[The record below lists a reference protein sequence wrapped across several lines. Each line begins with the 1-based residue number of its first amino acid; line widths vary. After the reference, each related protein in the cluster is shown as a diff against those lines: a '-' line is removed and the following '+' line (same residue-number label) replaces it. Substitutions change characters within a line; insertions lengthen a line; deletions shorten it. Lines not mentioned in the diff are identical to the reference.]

1 MRMKWIIRFVTA
13 IGFLL
18 LLYPAVGNMFQRYRQ
33 SNVIASYQ
41 SDITK
46 NDKEEI
52 ENEIRR
58 AQEYNS
64 MLFQSAGAVV
74 DNMDQNILSDESYQS
89 ILSQS
94 NSVMGSIEIP
104 RIDVDLPIY
113 HGTSEE
119 VLSGGAGHQQGTSM
133 PVGGE
138 NTHCVLTGH
147 RGLPGASLFTRL
159 DELAEGDLFFLKV
172 MGQILAYRVF
182 DTEIV
187 EPDNTDILSISPGR
201 DECSLVTCTPYGLNT
216 HRLVIHGERVPYKEA
231 EYEEI
236 SAGIPSE
243 RECFLILFPFILAGV
258 MLVVKLWDWREKKYA
273 QKYKK
278 ISKTDMLD
286 HRHDPVYCR
295 TSGRSSGSGKRRRK
309 HGRRKYTVGG

>member
-1 MRMKWIIRFVTA
+1 MRKKWTIRFVMA
-13 IGFLL
+13 IGFFL
-18 LLYPAVGNMFQRYRQ
+18 LLYPSVGNMIQRYHQ
-33 SNVIASYQ
+33 SNIIASYQ
-41 SDITK
+41 SEIKK
-46 NDKEEI
+46 NNKEEK
-52 ENEIRR
+52 EKEIQR

-74 DNMDQNILSDESYQS
+74 DNMDENILSDESYQS
-89 ILSQS
+89 ILNQS

-119 VLSGGAGHQQGTSM
+119 VLSGGAGHQQGTSL

-159 DELAEGDLFFLKV
+159 DELAAGDLFFLNV
-172 MGQILAYRVF
+172 MGQTLAYRVF
-182 DTEIV
+182 NTEIV
-187 EPDNTDILSISPGR
+187 EPDNTDILGISPGR

-216 HRLVIHGERVPYKEA
+216 HRLVVHGERVPYEET
-231 EYEEI
+231 EYEAI
-236 SAGIPSE
+236 SAGIPSG
-243 RECFLILFPFILAGV
+243 RECFFILFPFILAGV
-258 MLVVKLWDWREKKYA
+258 IFVVKLWDWREKKYA

-278 ISKTDMLD
+278 ISKAGRRYHGND
-286 HRHDPVYCR
+286 HICR
-295 TSGRSSGSGKRRRK
+295 STSGRSSGTGKQRRR
-309 HGRRKYTVGG
+309 RRYRKYTVSG